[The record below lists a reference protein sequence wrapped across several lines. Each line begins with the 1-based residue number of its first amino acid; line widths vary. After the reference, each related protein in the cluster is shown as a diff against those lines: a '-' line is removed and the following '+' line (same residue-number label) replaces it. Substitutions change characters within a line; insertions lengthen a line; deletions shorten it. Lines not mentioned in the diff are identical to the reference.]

1 MHLRSLALY
10 GKGEAEMIRTVLEK
24 AGLLSFLDDVV
35 SADEVRDLKTHLAI
49 IRYSRF

>member
-1 MHLRSLALY
+1 VHLGSLALY